1 MKARGF
7 LRYIAPKDIHPYSID
22 EVFIEAGQYLS
33 TCAEQKGNSGMEDRK
48 IAIITGASSGLGAE
62 YARLLDKEG
71 LAEIWLIARRKD
83 RLENLAG
90 TLETKCR
97 CLAMDLT
104 DEEVLNALETEVA
117 AQVTVAYLVNAAGFG
132 CIGLSR
138 ECPREKLLQMVK
150 LNDMAALAL
159 TEICI
164 PHMERGSI
172 VLQIASCSAFQ
183 PIANLA
189 VYAAS
194 KAFLLS
200 YSRALSVELQDA
212 GIQVTAVC
220 PFWIKDTEFVDKA
233 KETDRHKVYRDM
245 PGATNVKHVAEI
257 SLRAAKAGTVVCT
270 PDPVSTVHRI
280 VASILPHWL
289 LARICK

>member
-1 MKARGF
+1 
-7 LRYIAPKDIHPYSID
+7 
-22 EVFIEAGQYLS
+22 
-33 TCAEQKGNSGMEDRK
+33 MEDKK

-83 RLENLAG
+83 RLETLTR

-97 CLAMDLT
+97 CLVMDLT
-104 DEEVLNALETEVA
+104 DEEALNTLETEVA
-117 AQVTVAYLVNAAGFG
+117 AAKMTVAYLVNAAGFG

-138 ECPREKLLQMVK
+138 ECSREKLQQMVK
-150 LNDMAALAL
+150 LNDMAALAI

-164 PHMERGSI
+164 PYMEKGSI
-172 VLQIASCSAFQ
+172 ILQIASCSAFQ
-183 PIANLA
+183 PIPNLA

-200 YSRALSVELQDA
+200 YSRALSVELQDT

-233 KETDRHKVYRDM
+233 KETDKHEVYRDM
-245 PGATNVKHVAEI
+245 PGATNAKHVAET

-280 VASILPHWL
+280 VASILPHWM

>member
-1 MKARGF
+1 MQKQILQVNGKAAAIITAAF
-7 LRYIAPKDIHPYSID
+7 C
-22 EVFIEAGQYLS
+22 V
-33 TCAEQKGNSGMEDRK
+33 EQKGDSGMEDKK

-62 YARLLDKEG
+62 YAWLLDKEG

-83 RLENLAG
+83 RLETLAG

-97 CLAMDLT
+97 CLPMDLT
-104 DEEVLNALETEVA
+104 DEEALHVLDTEVA
-117 AQVTVAYLVNAAGFG
+117 ASKVIVAYLVNAAGLG
-132 CIGLSR
+132 CLGLSR

-172 VLQIASCSAFQ
+172 ILQIASCAAFQ

-200 YSRALSVELQDA
+200 YSRALSVELQDS
-212 GIQVTAVC
+212 GIKVTAVC
-220 PFWIKDTEFVDKA
+220 PFWIRDTEFTEKA
-233 KETDRHKVYRDM
+233 LETDRHHAFREM
-245 PGATNVKHVAEI
+245 PGATNVKHVAKV
-257 SLRAAKAGTVVCT
+257 SLREAKSGKVVCT